1 MKIQF
6 LPLPGPAAPA
16 CHLLWIPPCHH
27 QVCPDSDDEF
37 APKFYLPGP
46 ALLPELPCLYLRDK
60 ILHLGLMPT
69 CRIRWSPCRRWKW
82 MRTWWS
88 WMIVFVTGWRH
99 DAQISGDSLCVIFVK
114 LSVILL
120 PQSSPIFSSLR
131 SINTPVNN
139 QEILTYMRMCKC
151 RGIYGGSDAL

>member
-1 MKIQF
+1 MWRYNSF
-6 LPLPGPAAPA
+6 LSLDLLLQLVIFFGFLLAIIRFVLILIMSLHPNSIYLVQLFSQNCLVCISVTKSYTWVWCLLVALDG
-16 CHLLWIPPCHH
+16 HLVEDGNGWERG
-27 QVCPDSDDEF
+27 D
-37 APKFYLPGP
+37 
-46 ALLPELPCLYLRDK
+46 
-60 ILHLGLMPT
+60 
-69 CRIRWSPCRRWKW
+69 
-82 MRTWWS
+82 
-88 WMIVFVTGWRH
+88 MIVFVTGWRH

-139 QEILTYMRMCKC
+139 QEILTNMRMCKC